1 YGMTEASGL
10 VAAEGVPI
18 DGTELRIAGDGG
30 PGEVLVRGPG
40 VMRGYHRDP
49 EATAAALDAG
59 GWLRTGDVGVLDE
72 HGRLHLI
79 DRVKDVILRGGYSVY
94 PSEVEDVLRAHPA
107 VRDAVALGVPDAV
120 LGEEVGAL
128 VVPHDGG
135 CDPAEVQAF
144 VRERV
149 AGYKY
154 PRAV

>member
-1 YGMTEASGL
+1 
-10 VAAEGVPI
+10 
-18 DGTELRIAGDGG
+18 
-30 PGEVLVRGPG
+30 
-40 VMRGYHRDP
+40 
-49 EATAAALDAG
+49 
-59 GWLRTGDVGVLDE
+59 VGVLDE

-128 VVPHDGG
+128 VVPRDGG

-149 AGYKY
+149 AGYKS
-154 PRAV
+154 PRAVLLVDDLPRSPTGKVLRRQIDRAPLREALDGR